1 MIIDEEKMLQ
11 MLEGAKNVLLIE
23 PEYPSKYPPLGL
35 AKVKS
40 FLDYHNIKTT
50 FSRKMRYENYDL
62 ICITTLFTYYSKYV
76 KDVIRNRGLLH
87 HDTPILV
94 GGVFA
99 SMMPEQFEKV
109 HNAHVFRGYSKVLD
123 GYKPDYKI
131 LYRGGTQADDF
142 SYVFTSRGCVN
153 KCAYCVVWR
162 IEKGMWINDK
172 WQDTIDMSRPN
183 IRIMD
188 NNLSAAAS
196 NLTHLKS
203 VIDFTV
209 ENNKGVSFESGF
221 DCKYITKE
229 MANELSRIKY
239 VNNGMRLAFDR
250 LEEDRIFQNAVN
262 MLKDSG
268 ISASG
273 AMMAYVLF
281 NFTDSPKEADYRARQ
296 CANLTVRPYVQM
308 YRPLNSLNKEDQY
321 IGKYWTRRLA
331 RAFRNFWLDFFLY
344 KNTTFNEYIHTTEC
358 LEKFKLTNRDV
369 KMWETNGG
377 KDGVKVKVKI
387 KSKAKLGK

>member
-1 MIIDEEKMLQ
+1 MIISESKMISTL
-11 MLEGAKNVLLIE
+11 LDAKNVLLIE

-40 FLDYHNIKTT
+40 FLDHHNIKTT
-50 FSRKMRYENYDL
+50 FARKIRHEDYDL
-62 ICITTLFTYYSKYV
+62 ICITTLFTYYSKHV
-76 KDVIRNRGLLH
+76 KSVIKNRGIIH
-87 HDTPILV
+87 ADTPILL
-94 GGVFA
+94 GGIFA
-99 SMMPEQFEKV
+99 SMMPEQFDKV
-109 HNAHVFRGYSKVLD
+109 HNASVFTGYSQILD
-123 GYKPDYKI
+123 SYKPDYTI
-131 LYRGGTQADDF
+131 LSRGGTKADDF

-153 KCAYCVVWR
+153 RCPYCVVWR
-162 IEKGMWINDK
+162 IEKGMWINPK
-172 WQDTIDMSRPN
+172 WKETLDMSRPN

-196 NLTHLKS
+196 NLDHLKS

-209 ENNKGVSFESGF
+209 EHNKGVSFESGF

-229 MANELSRIKY
+229 MAKELSRIKY

-250 LEEDRIFQNAVN
+250 LEEDGIFQGAVN
-262 MLKDSG
+262 MLKDAG

-281 NFTDSPKEADYRARQ
+281 NFTDAPKEADYRARQ
-296 CANLTVRPYVQM
+296 CANLVVRPYVQM
-308 YRPLNSLNKEDQY
+308 YRPLNSLDKEVVY

-344 KNTTFNEYIHTTEC
+344 KNTTFEEFVHTKEC
-358 LEKFKLTNRDV
+358 KERFKLTD
-369 KMWETNGG
+369 KDIYMWDSNGG
-377 KDGVKVKVKI
+377 KETVKPIRKKI
-387 KSKAKLGK
+387 FRRK